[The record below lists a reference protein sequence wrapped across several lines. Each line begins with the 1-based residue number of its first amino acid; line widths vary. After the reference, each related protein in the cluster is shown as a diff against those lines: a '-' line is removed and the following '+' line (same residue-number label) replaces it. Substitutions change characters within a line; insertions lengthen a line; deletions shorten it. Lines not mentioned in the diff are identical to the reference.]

1 MTRDDIIRM
10 AREAHMHHMAW
21 DDDYIEGTERFAALV
36 AAHERNRKWTQA
48 HWTEYERSIAA
59 AEREACAKIA
69 DDEANDAMTA
79 GEHNPK
85 SNAAWNISMTAK
97 RISDAIRAIP
107 PRHDADMFWL
117 AVAGQGTDLRLLQ
130 LLPKAA

>member
-1 MTRDDIIRM
+1 MDEESIIRLAQEAGIYYREIEDEFCEADKDGVPIKMM
-10 AREAHMHHMAW
+10 AK
-21 DDDYIEGTERFAALV
+21 FAALV
-36 AAHERNRKWTQA
+36 T
-48 HWTEYERSIAA
+48 A

-97 RISDAIRAIP
+97 RVADAIRA
-107 PRHDADMFWL
+107 RS
-117 AVAGQGTDLRLLQ
+117 GE
-130 LLPKAA
+130 